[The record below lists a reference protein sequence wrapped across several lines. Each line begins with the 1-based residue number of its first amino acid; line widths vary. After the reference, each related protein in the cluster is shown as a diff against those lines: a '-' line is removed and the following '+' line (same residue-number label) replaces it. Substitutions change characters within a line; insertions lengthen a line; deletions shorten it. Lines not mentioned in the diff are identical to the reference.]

1 MIRLDLLNVGLVEET
16 GGILVILRAPDQE
29 RLLVFETGIT
39 EGRAIAMEA
48 GGQRMDRPQPLDLLA
63 AVIAGLGA
71 RVEQVAIHDYADE
84 AFHAEVQLIKPN
96 GGSPIRVD
104 ARPSDAIALAMRAD
118 APIFVSEKI
127 LAEMGVPEEPDGR
140 FAELYADDELD
151 PSDGRTL
158 H

>member
-39 EGRAIAMEA
+39 EGRAIVMEA
-48 GGQRMDRPQPLDLLA
+48 GGQRMDRPQTLDLLA

-71 RVEQVAIHDYADE
+71 RVEQVAIHEFADE
-84 AFHAEVQLIKPN
+84 AFHAEVQLVKPN
-96 GGSPIRVD
+96 GGSPLLVD
-104 ARPSDAIALAMRAD
+104 ARPSDAIALAMRSG
-118 APIFVSEKI
+118 APIFVSEQI
-127 LAEMGVPEEPDGR
+127 LAEMGIPEEPDGR
-140 FAELYADDELD
+140 FADLYGDDDLD
-151 PSDGRTL
+151 SPDGRML